1 MYQADEGSAEV
12 SDNTTKQSA
21 AELRFMTALQRFH
34 ELDADHLAAVGA
46 ARQLTEAE
54 NRARQAIQDV
64 EERLAQHRRAPR
76 PHRRSPADAAADE
89 RAEARLRRDLAE
101 ARAWLTAIQAAAATN
116 EAERNRRGQLRNA
129 CEPLVSRLRDELA
142 LEVDHAQA

>member
-1 MYQADEGSAEV
+1 MSDSTERTEQSAER
-12 SDNTTKQSA
+12 
-21 AELRFMTALQRFH
+21 RFMTALQRFH

-76 PHRRSPADAAADE
+76 PPRRSAADVAADQ
-89 RAEARLRRDLAE
+89 RAEARLRRDLTE
-101 ARAWLTAIQAAAATN
+101 ARAWLTAIQAAAEKN
-116 EAERNRRGQLRNA
+116 EAERARRGQLRNA
-129 CEPLVSRLRDELA
+129 CEPIVTRLRDELA
-142 LEVDHAQA
+142 LEVDHAQG